1 MSAACVF
8 VSLLLLSSVP
18 VKLGVLIISAEVGQ
32 HRSRVSCLSPF
43 RLVIK
48 TAVDS
53 TGKPIAAI
61 HPHILIVG

>member
-1 MSAACVF
+1 MRLCF
-8 VSLLLLSSVP
+8 VTLTVQRS

-32 HRSRVSCLSPF
+32 HGSRVSCLSPF